1 MKFVNSKLFFWL
13 KESWLYK
20 YIQPIWRW
28 YFLKKSSRTMKNAKE
43 AIFSLKELLDAAGVP
58 FWLDFGTLLGAYRE
72 HNFISYD
79 GDIDIAVPAKYA
91 SQAVDALK
99 GTKFNNIGQTTVE
112 HLGLTLS
119 SYYFRGVKVDLVFY
133 FKGEATDYCYER
145 KYIQGFSAKQG
156 DTYKVALLKV
166 DVPKVSLSKFDF
178 LGREFCVPSNTEDYL
193 VAHYGPNWRIPD
205 SSFDFEKDAPNV
217 TLIPTEEMYGIS
229 TFKQY

>member
-28 YFLKKSSRTMKNAKE
+28 YFLKKSSKTMKNAKE
-43 AIFSLKELLDAAGVP
+43 ALFSLKEYLDKAEIP

-79 GDIDIAVPAKYA
+79 GDIDIAVPAEYSK
-91 SQAVDALK
+91 QAIAALEN
-99 GTKFNNIGQTTVE
+99 TKFNNIGQTTVE
-112 HLGLTLS
+112 KYGLTLS
-119 SYYFRGVKVDLVFY
+119 SYYFKGVKVDLVFY
-133 FKGEATDYCYER
+133 FKGDETDYCYER
-145 KYIQGFSAKQG
+145 KYIQGFSANNG
-156 DTYKVALLKV
+156 ETYKVGLLKV
-166 DVPKVSLSKFDF
+166 DVPKVTLTKYEF
-178 LGREFCVPSNTEDYL
+178 LGKEFLIPSNVEKYL
-193 VAHYGPNWRIPD
+193 VAHYGPNWMIPD

-217 TLIPTEEMYGIS
+217 TIIPTEELYGVS